1 MVKEKKEIFTF
12 SSSIEIYELKSYT
25 LLCCFPMLKEKKYK
39 VKKRLQHT
47 NTAGCSGLLV
57 WCIGELKEKLKE
69 NIAWLCVNDLF
80 VF

>member
-1 MVKEKKEIFTF
+1 MLLPNAQREEKCIKI
-12 SSSIEIYELKSYT
+12 
-25 LLCCFPMLKEKKYK
+25 
-39 VKKRLQHT
+39 QHT
-47 NTAGCSGLLV
+47 NKLQYTAGCSGLLV